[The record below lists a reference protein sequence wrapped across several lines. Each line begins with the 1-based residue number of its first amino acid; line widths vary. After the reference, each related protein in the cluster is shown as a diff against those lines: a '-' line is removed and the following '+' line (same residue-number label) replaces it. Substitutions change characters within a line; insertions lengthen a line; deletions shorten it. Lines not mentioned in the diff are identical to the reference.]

1 MPEWTQEQKSA
12 IEDRGG
18 TLLVSAA
25 AGSGKTAVLTERVLR
40 RVTDPEN
47 PIDIT
52 ELLLVTFTRAAAAEM
67 RERIAAAIGAAVAQ
81 DPSSVRLRRQLF
93 LVHRAKITT
102 VHALCMSLA
111 REQAAAL
118 GIAPDFRLM
127 DENESKIL
135 RSEVLEEVLESAYER
150 ADEKFLALSD
160 LLTAGR
166 DDRRLGEVI
175 LGTYD
180 KIQAHPDPRAFLE
193 DVRAG
198 LYARGMDTPHGRVL
212 MEQAKAAALHG
223 MAFLGTAIGEV
234 TGVDIVE
241 GAYLPALES
250 DHAQAKALLDAL
262 MAHDWDRSVEASRNI
277 SFARLG
283 STRKFDDKEFLEGV
297 KKLREEWKTV
307 AKAIHDRWL
316 TETAA
321 EAEFDRGLTAPALFA
336 LIDTVNAFDD
346 AFSAAKRSRNA
357 ADFNDLE
364 HFAVRLL
371 YDGGAPSA
379 LAKTLSAQY
388 AEIAV
393 DEYQDT
399 NAVQDAIFRALS
411 KNESNL
417 FMVGDVKQSIY
428 GFRLADPS
436 IFLEKYRTFTDAEE
450 AAEGAPRRIILG
462 RNFRSRG
469 AVLGVQLYLPRGH
482 GRDGGRSGLY
492 RPGGAAPWCGILS
505 TGWGQTLQDR
515 GAARGYG
522 RRRRGY
528 TRKDRA

>member
-1 MPEWTQEQKSA
+1 MSA
-12 IEDRGG
+12 
-18 TLLVSAA
+18 
-25 AGSGKTAVLTERVLR
+25 
-40 RVTDPEN
+40 P
-47 PIDIT
+47 
-52 ELLLVTFTRAAAAEM
+52 
-67 RERIAAAIGAAVAQ
+67 
-81 DPSSVRLRRQLF
+81 
-93 LVHRAKITT
+93 
-102 VHALCMSLA
+102 
-111 REQAAAL
+111 
-118 GIAPDFRLM
+118 
-127 DENESKIL
+127 
-135 RSEVLEEVLESAYER
+135 
-150 ADEKFLALSD
+150 DEKFLALSD

-223 MAFLGTAIGEV
+223 MAFLETAIGEV

-250 DHAQAKALLDAL
+250 DLAQAKALLDAL

-297 KKLREEWKTV
+297 KKLREEWKAV

-336 LIDTVNAFDD
+336 LIDAVNAFDD

-388 AEIAV
+388 AEDRRWTSIRTRTPCRTRSSV
-393 DEYQDT
+393 RSRKT
-399 NAVQDAIFRALS
+399 RAICSWSAMSSRASTASALRTRRSSSRNTARSPMLRRQRRVRRAASSSAAISARAGQCSRRATISFRAVMG
-411 KNESNL
+411 ET
-417 FMVGDVKQSIY
+417 VGDLVYTDREALHLGAEYYPQAGDKRY
-428 GFRLADPS
+428 RTEVLLAD
-436 IFLEKYRTFTDAEE
+436 TA
-450 AAEGAPRRIILG
+450 
-462 RNFRSRG
+462 
-469 AVLGVQLYLPRGH
+469 
-482 GRDGGRSGLY
+482 GGRRGCSPK
-492 RPGGAAPWCGILS
+492 RPSL
-505 TGWGQTLQDR
+505 
-515 GAARGYG
+515 
-522 RRRRGY
+522 RRGSW
-528 TRKDRA
+528 RSA